1 MSRSMSENTQQGEE
15 EYNIF
20 IIEQYDSNS
29 GYFGIQGFY
38 RKYDVAKT
46 VLDSL
51 TNSKGSSFIHID
63 NPQVY
68 SVIKNGVDA
77 KPLVQFKAKASSVDV
92 IYTLWGLM
100 I

>member
-51 TNSKGSSFIHID
+51 TNSKGWSFISVD
-63 NPQVY
+63 PPKLY
-68 SVIKNGVDA
+68 SVVKNGVDA
-77 KPLVQFKAKASSVDV
+77 EALAQFETKASGDIS
-92 IYTLWGLM
+92 YTLWGLTT
-100 I
+100 